1 MPFPIPTWWSYYG
14 VQYFGTWSMKK
25 AILICDVM
33 EIDRE
38 LWMKDIV
45 TGLSAGY
52 LKFAGRYMQR
62 WLNENPQYEDD
73 GSLMVM
79 GPDSQGF

>member
-1 MPFPIPTWWSYYG
+1 
-14 VQYFGTWSMKK
+14 MKK
-25 AILICDVM
+25 AILICDVL

-45 TGLSAGY
+45 AGLTAGY
-52 LKFAGRYMQR
+52 VKFAGRYMQR

-73 GSLMVM
+73 GTLMVM
-79 GPDSQGF
+79 GPESQGF